1 MISVDQF
8 TIDAEAWLRA
18 NADPRPPARELVWGE
33 GSDDVSLFHDLSFEE
48 ERAYIDAHRDWQRAK
63 SDAGY
68 GSIDWPV
75 EHGGAGLGRAH
86 ATAFRRLEAGFQTPP
101 SHEAIGITMNLIAPT
116 ILTVG
121 TEEQRQRYLRP
132 MRRLDEMWCQLFS
145 EPGAGSDL
153 AGLSTRAERDGDE
166 WVLDGQKVW
175 TSGAQYADH
184 GYCLARTDP
193 TAPKHKGLTAF
204 LFPMDT
210 PGVDVRPLRQMTGG
224 SSFNEVFL
232 TGVRVPDNQRLGD
245 VGAGWSVAI
254 TTLGFERAASS
265 GGGGGGPS
273 MSDRLALLARH
284 LGVDHDPR
292 IRQRVVDVH
301 ARERMLSWTNRRS
314 AATAKANGG
323 VPGPEGS
330 LGKLLWTE
338 SLRAASNTA
347 TAILGPR
354 LIADT
359 GEWGTFAFSSFV
371 TGAPGYRIAGGS
383 DEIQRNI
390 ISERVLGLPKEP
402 SQHRPSPNHHE
413 RSTHDGS

>member
-1 MISVDQF
+1 MISLDQF
-8 TIDAEAWLRA
+8 RADAEQWLQA
-18 NADPRPPARELVWGE
+18 NTAPRPPTRELVWGE
-33 GSDDVSLFHDLSFEE
+33 GSDDVSLFHDLTFEE
-48 ERAYIDAHRDWQRAK
+48 EQAHIDAHRQWQRLK
-63 SDAGY
+63 SEARY
-68 GSIDWPV
+68 GSIDWP
-75 EHGGAGLGRAH
+75 EEYGGAGLTPAH
-86 ATAFRRLEAGFQTPP
+86 ATAFRRLEAGFMTPP

-121 TEEQRQRYLRP
+121 SDAQKARYLAP

-153 AGLSTRAERDGDE
+153 AGLTTSAQRDGDE

-193 TAPKHKGLTAF
+193 SAPKHKGLTAF
-204 LFPMDT
+204 VFPMDT
-210 PGVDVRPLRQMTGG
+210 PGVEVRPLRQMTGG

-232 TGVRVPDNQRLGD
+232 TGVRVPDAQRLGD

-265 GGGGGGPS
+265 GGGGGGGPT
-273 MSDRLALLARH
+273 MSERLILLSQH
-284 LGVDHDPR
+284 LGVADDPGV
-292 IRQRVVDVH
+292 RQQVVDVH

-338 SLRAASNTA
+338 SLRAASDAA
-347 TAILGPR
+347 TTILGPR
-354 LIADT
+354 LTADT

-402 SQHRPSPNHHE
+402 SDHRSPS
-413 RSTHDGS
+413 RT

>member
-1 MISVDQF
+1 MNRLMTRPSFEEQ
-8 TIDAEAWLRA
+8 ALSWLEAHAKR
-18 NADPRPPARELVWGE
+18 RPPPKELVWGD
-33 GSDDVSLFHDLSFEE
+33 GSDDVSLFHDLTFAAEK
-48 ERAYIDAHRDWQRAK
+48 AHIDAHRAWQRTK

-68 GSIDWPV
+68 GSIDWP
-75 EHGGAGLGRAH
+75 EAFGGAGLSRKH
-86 ATAFRRLEAGFQTPP
+86 ATTFRRLESAFDTPP

-116 ILTVG
+116 ILSVG
-121 TEEQRQRYLRP
+121 TDQQKKRYLRP

-145 EPGAGSDL
+145 ESEAGSDL
-153 AGLSTRAERDGDE
+153 AGLSTRATRDGDE

-193 TAPKHKGLTAF
+193 DAPKHRGITAF
-204 LFPMDT
+204 VFPMDT
-210 PGVDVRPLRQMTGG
+210 PGVEVRPLRQMTGG

-232 TGVRVPDNQRLGD
+232 TGVRVPDEQRLGEVND
-245 VGAGWSVAI
+245 GWSVAI

-265 GGGGGGPS
+265 GGGGSGGPT
-273 MSDRLALLARH
+273 MSDRLILLAKH
-284 LGVDHDPR
+284 LQVDDDPR
-292 IRQRVVDVH
+292 VRQRLADVH
-301 ARERMLSWTNRRS
+301 ARERLLSWTNRRS

-338 SLRAASNTA
+338 SLRAASDTA
-347 TAILGPR
+347 STLLGPR
-354 LIADT
+354 LAADT
-359 GEWGTFAFSSFV
+359 GEWGTFAFTSFV
-371 TGAPGYRIAGGS
+371 NGTSGYRIAGGS

-402 SQHRPSPNHHE
+402 H
-413 RSTHDGS
+413 

>member
-1 MISVDQF
+1 MNPLMMPVDKF
-8 TIDAEAWLRA
+8 TAAADAWLRE
-18 NADPRPPARELVWGE
+18 NAAPRPPERELVWGE
-33 GSDDVSLFHDLSFEE
+33 GSDDVSLFRDLRFEA
-48 ERAYIDAHRDWQRAK
+48 ERAHIDAHRDWQRVK
-63 SDAGY
+63 SDAGF
-68 GSIDWPV
+68 GSIDWPA
-75 EHGGAGLGRAH
+75 EYGGGGLSRAH
-86 ATAFRRLEAGFQTPP
+86 ATAFRRVEARYQTPP

-121 TEEQRQRYLRP
+121 TEDQKDRYLRP

-153 AGLSTRAERDGDE
+153 AGLSTKAVRDGDE
-166 WVLDGQKVW
+166 WILDGQKVW

-204 LFPMDT
+204 VFPMDT
-210 PGVDVRPLRQMTGG
+210 PGVEVRPLRQMTGG

-232 TGVRVPDNQRLGD
+232 TGVRVPDTQRLGE

-273 MSDRLALLARH
+273 MSDRLTLVARH
-284 LGVDHDPR
+284 LGVDKDAR
-292 IRQRVVDVH
+292 VRQQLVDLH

-347 TAILGPR
+347 STILGPR
-354 LIADT
+354 LTAD
-359 GEWGTFAFSSFV
+359 GSEWGTFAFSAFV

-402 SQHRPSPNHHE
+402 APTTTS
-413 RSTHDGS
+413 